1 MLEGLMIYGV
11 CIIMLFGVINFEY
24 FFKYLLYLYFLID
37 IFLVVWGVLRYI
49 IM

>member
-1 MLEGLMIYGV
+1 MLDGFIIYGV

-37 IFLVVWGVLRYI
+37 IFLVVCGVFKYI